1 MRQPTLTE
9 VFPVIGHLLNE
20 PVPENMIYGT
30 CEHCGEEL
38 RHGKY
43 ELPGGKFIYPKLDC
57 DCVIKARDK
66 RIAIENRKMVSQ
78 EIHRHMKSHLINPKI
93 LHASFSSFQEREGAA
108 TMAKKCFE
116 YAETFEEQKDGLI
129 LFGGVGGGKSHLAR
143 SIQRKVEG
151 QGWATLFLDFPQLIE
166 LAKETFSSQSANI
179 NNILRGAIEVDLLV
193 LDEIGFLHLTAWEAK
208 TLLFPIINGREGKKT
223 ILTTNLNPDELER
236 WFKYGGKDGK
246 EILDEKGRIYDRLY
260 GSCRFIINRATSY
273 RKESRNKKV
282 EG

>member
-1 MRQPTLTE
+1 MKQPTITE
-9 VFPVIGHLLNE
+9 IAPIIGTLLNE
-20 PVPENMIYGT
+20 PVPKNMVYGA
-30 CEHCGEEL
+30 CEHCGSEL

-43 ELPGGKFIYPKLDC
+43 ELPGGKFIYPKLEC
-57 DCVIKARDK
+57 DCVIKKRD
-66 RIAIENRKMVSQ
+66 REIAIANRKMQSQ
-78 EIHRHMKSHLINPKI
+78 EIQRHMKSHLINPKI
-93 LHASFSSFQEREGAA
+93 VDATFASFQEREGAVK
-108 TMAKKCFE
+108 MAKKCLE
-116 YAETFEEQKDGLI
+116 YANNFEEQKDGLI

-143 SIQRKVEG
+143 AIQRKVEAE
-151 QGWATLFLDFPQLIE
+151 GWATLFLDFPQLIE

-193 LDEIGFLHLTAWEAK
+193 LDELGFLHLTAWEAK

-223 ILTTNLNPDELER
+223 IITTNLNPDELEN
-236 WFKYGGKDGK
+236 WFMWGGKDGR
-246 EILDEKGRIYDRLY
+246 EVLDDKGRIYDRLY